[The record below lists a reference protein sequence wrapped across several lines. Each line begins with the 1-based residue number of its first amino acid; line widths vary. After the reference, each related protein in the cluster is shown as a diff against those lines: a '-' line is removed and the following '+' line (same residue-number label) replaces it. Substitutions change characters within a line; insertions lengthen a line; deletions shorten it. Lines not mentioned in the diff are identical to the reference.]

1 VKMRLLTSMLLVG
14 LLGATAA
21 QAANIVPLNRDP
33 AGAGLNDPTPR
44 APEGGNPGT
53 TVGQQRQIAYQFAAN
68 LWGSV
73 LRSNVDIRVA
83 ASFQPLSCT
92 ATGGV
97 LGSAGPWWANADF
110 PNAPLANTQY
120 HAALANSL
128 AGTNLNAADPYY
140 VFPDDMEINSR
151 FNANL
156 GSTGCLE
163 SSGWYYGLDGNT
175 PANRISFLDVVM
187 HEIGH
192 GLSFSGFIDKTTGA
206 LADFGY
212 GPQSDVYTH
221 FAYDNQSNK
230 TFDDPTMTDAV
241 RLQTIKTPGRLVWS
255 GGQVTA
261 QAPSFLAPG
270 TVLRVTAP
278 AAVAGDYEYGSAGFG
293 PAATPANFNGQLVQ
307 GVPTNG
313 CTAIT
318 SAVTGKIALISRGAC
333 AFTLKV
339 KNAQNAGAVAVLI
352 ANNAPGAPG
361 LGGTDATIT
370 IPTLSV
376 SQSDGANL
384 AANLPASLGLLSAP
398 GLLQGADSAGRVRL
412 YAPVVVAG
420 GSTFSHY
427 DDKLTP
433 NALMEPAIND
443 SLAANYDL
451 DLTPALF
458 KDEGWVEATG
468 NAMLAGCDTTVPVLN
483 GGLVAGAN
491 VQATNNLCLTQ
502 AAGNRSTYLR
512 CMSDHLSQMQRDA
525 VITTAQLSKARTCA
539 SYVRP

>member
-1 VKMRLLTSMLLVG
+1 MRLLSSMLLVG
-14 LLGATAA
+14 LLGTTAA
-21 QAANIVPLNRDP
+21 QAANIIPLNRDP
-33 AGAGLNDPTPR
+33 AGQGLNDTTAR

-110 PNAPLANTQY
+110 PNAPVANTQY

-140 VFPDDMEINSR
+140 VFPDDIEINSR

-175 PANRISFLDVVM
+175 PANRIAFLDVVM

-192 GLSFSGFIDKTTGA
+192 GLGFSGFIDKTTGA
-206 LADFGY
+206 FADFGY

-230 TFDDPTMTDAV
+230 TFDDVTMTDAL
-241 RLQTIKTPGRLVWS
+241 RAQTMKTPGRLVWS
-255 GGQVTA
+255 GTQVNA
-261 QAPSFLAPG
+261 QAPSFLAQG

-278 AAVAGDYEYGSAGFG
+278 AAVARDYEFGSAGFG
-293 PAATPANFNGQLVQ
+293 PAATPANYNGQLVQ

-318 SAVTGKIALISRGAC
+318 SAVAGQIALISRGAC
-333 AFTLKV
+333 GFATKT
-339 KNAQNAGAVAVLI
+339 KNAQNAGAIAVLI
-352 ANNAPGAPG
+352 ANNQPGGAIG

-376 SQSDGANL
+376 SQNDGASL
-384 AANLPASLGLLSAP
+384 AANLPATLGLLSAP
-398 GLLQGADSAGRVRL
+398 GLLQGADSSGRVRL
-412 YAPVVVAG
+412 YAPEVVAG

-427 DDKLTP
+427 DSKLTP
-433 NALMEPAIND
+433 DALMEPAIND

-458 KDEGWVEATG
+458 KDEGWGEATG
-468 NAMLAGCDTTVPVLN
+468 NALLAGCDTTIPVLN
-483 GGLVAGAN
+483 KGLVIGAN
-491 VQATNNLCLTQ
+491 VQADSNLCVTL

-512 CMSDHLSQMQRDA
+512 CMSDHLSQMQRDG

-539 SYVRP
+539 SLVRP

>member
-1 VKMRLLTSMLLVG
+1 MLLVG

-21 QAANIVPLNRDP
+21 QAANIIPLNRDP
-33 AGAGLNDPTPR
+33 AGQGLNDTTAR

-53 TVGQQRQIAYQFAAN
+53 TVGQQRQIAYQFAAD

-92 ATGGV
+92 ATSGV

-110 PNAPLANTQY
+110 PGAPVANTQY

-128 AGTNLNAADPYY
+128 AGTNLNAADPFY
-140 VFPDDMEINSR
+140 VFPDDIDINSR

-163 SSGWYYGLDGNT
+163 TSGWYYGLDGNT
-175 PANRISFLDVVM
+175 PANKISFLDVVM

-192 GLSFSGFIDKTTGA
+192 SLSFSGFVNKTTGA
-206 LADFGY
+206 FADFGY

-230 TFDDPTMTDAV
+230 TFDDPAMTDAL
-241 RLQTIKTPGRLVWS
+241 RAQTMKTPGRLVWS
-255 GGQVTA
+255 GAQVTA

-278 AAVAGDYEYGSAGFG
+278 SAVARDYEFGSAGFG
-293 PAATPANFNGQLVQ
+293 PVATPSNYNGQLVQ

-318 SAVTGKIALISRGAC
+318 SPVAGKIALISRGTCGFAVK
-333 AFTLKV
+333 T
-339 KNAQNAGAVAVLI
+339 KNAQNAGAIAVLI
-352 ANNAPGAPG
+352 ANNQAGGAIG
-361 LGGTDATIT
+361 MGGTDATIT

-376 SQSDGANL
+376 SQNDGASL
-384 AANLPASLGLLSAP
+384 AANLPASIGLLSAP
-398 GLLQGADSAGRVRL
+398 GLLEGADSAGRVRL
-412 YAPVVVAG
+412 YAPEVVAG

-427 DDKLTP
+427 DSKLTP

-458 KDEGWVEATG
+458 KDEGWGVASG
-468 NAMLAGCDTTVPVLN
+468 NAMLAGCDTSVPVLN

-491 VQATNNLCLTQ
+491 PA
-502 AAGNRSTYLR
+502 
-512 CMSDHLSQMQRDA
+512 QRVA
-525 VITTAQLSKARTCA
+525 
-539 SYVRP
+539 